1 MTSTASTSTA
11 IPSTTAQVDI
21 IDTILGAERAGVLAD
36 IRAARPDARRNAQ
49 RSFDALFSPVDDAEV
64 SLSERLTIAAFAVG
78 LHDEA
83 LLWPFYSGKLAEHPA
98 QSIALAAELAG
109 GAGHGPFGTYREAG
123 LAAESTDGGRYRV
136 TPENREVFGPRLVA
150 ALEHT
155 HLLVFRPREA
165 SPAALDTL
173 IDAGWS
179 VTGIV
184 TLSQLVAY
192 LSFQLRVV
200 HGLAEL
206 AADIT
211 STDTEKD
218 TDR

>member
-1 MTSTASTSTA
+1 MT
-11 IPSTTAQVDI
+11 ITTQVDI
-21 IDTILGAERAGVLAD
+21 IDTILGAERAGALAD

-78 LHDEA
+78 LHNEA
-83 LLWPFYSGKLAEHPA
+83 LLWPFYSGKLAEEAEHPA
-98 QSIALAAELAG
+98 QSTALAAELAR
-109 GAGHGPFGTYREAG
+109 GAGHGPFGSYREAG
-123 LAAESTDGGRYRV
+123 LVTESTDGDRYRV
-136 TPENREVFGPRLVA
+136 AQENREVFGPRLVA

-155 HLLVFRPREA
+155 HLLIFRPREA
-165 SPAALDTL
+165 SPAALDAL
-173 IDAGWS
+173 LDAGWS

-206 AADIT
+206 AADILST
-211 STDTEKD
+211 GTDTDTDTDKD

>member
-1 MTSTASTSTA
+1 MT
-11 IPSTTAQVDI
+11 ITTQVDI
-21 IDTILGAERAGVLAD
+21 IDTILGADRAGVLAD

-64 SLSERLTIAAFAVG
+64 SLSERLTIAAFTVG

-83 LLWPFYSGKLAEHPA
+83 LLWPFYSRRLAEQAEHPA
-98 QSIALAAELAG
+98 QSTALAAELAE
-109 GAGHGPFGTYREAG
+109 GAGHGPFGTYRETG
-123 LAAESTDGGRYRV
+123 LVGESTDGGRYRV

-211 STDTEKD
+211 STDTGTDTDKD